1 MFFAAVCM
9 LIFSGTAEATVCNS
23 DQECRFDLCTS
34 NAVCNRTASQ
44 VATGQPGTCDFSKNS
59 GMPCGVNSTCKTSL
73 CSSAG
78 DCVVTNMPSTT
89 SCNDSN
95 VCTTGDHC
103 SSGVCIGGTSIS
115 GCCTSDSQCSI
126 GQKCQNNKCV
136 TVDLCVGVSIDDA
149 NACTADSCDPAT
161 GLVTHTAIAGCCRND
176 SECSASSDC
185 YVAKCTLGRS
195 GAGTCSESL
204 KPIGANCDSG
214 MLGVCARGQTACTAR
229 GGYICDPLKDP
240 STDVCDGLD
249 NDCDGEVDEGFNV
262 GSVCSNGNP
271 CKTGVIQCLPKTGTA
286 ACVETNLP
294 DGTSCSDS
302 NACTGGDKCL
312 GGACVAGAPLNC
324 DDGNVCTSDICD
336 PSIGCDNKCLGKG
349 TVVTVDGSTMLCQE
363 DCGSAPLECLSD
375 TDCESKNDDDQ
386 CNGKLRCNSKGK
398 CELDP
403 ATIIPVPASTDPCK
417 VNACEPSTGN
427 IIAKPANEGLECDDG
442 KLLTIN
448 DKCLEGTCTGTTVE
462 CLTSA
467 DCSGDACSTRSCV
480 ANKCVATAVSC
491 DDGNICTTDSCDPV
505 LGCKHSA
512 ILSGQVNVCGGC
524 ADLAGSSLGAACG
537 ICSDGLLECDGAN
550 ATKCVGASTLDTDKD
565 GRPDV
570 CDAPECGNG
579 VVEDGESCD
588 AGALNSDTASN
599 ACRTDCQWHRCGD
612 GVWDTSSEQCDDGNL
627 VDDDL
632 CSNSCAQRTCG
643 DGVINTGEV
652 CDAGEMNGLPAFCNS
667 TCSGMTKYCGDG
679 IVDADM
685 GESCDTLNVG
695 DEIFGDTNF
704 EGKSCESLGH
714 KGGGTLLCNTC
725 SIDDSTCSDSLC
737 GDGVKDEGEACD
749 GLAGIDD
756 PIHQK
761 CDELTCQIVDIP
773 PACGNSVVDGSEE
786 CDPSVSGGDPLC
798 RENCTRMVCGDGV
811 VDASTGEECD
821 AGLANDDAGACTSS
835 CKSAFCGDGLLMRG
849 SEECDSGLLN
859 GNEPDSC
866 RQDCTLPRCG
876 DDIVDVASGEV
887 CDQGVDNGRA
897 QGVPPYCNADCS
909 AAFKWCGNGVV
920 DSPNDQGVFEEC
932 DGFDGVSAAAHEACN
947 ESCMKVVM
955 SFCGD
960 GIVQRVNS
968 DGQPEAC
975 DDGNNDAFDG
985 CSPECQKEI
994 CTENNVSACDD
1005 GRACTRDFCDLTGSS
1020 PMCAVEDIAD
1030 CCETDADC
1038 VSAAGCMIASCV
1050 NNSCVQTQD
1059 PTCCLA
1065 DSGAIV
1071 PSGMVLSCNNG
1082 ACVGTMACSSG
1093 AWSQCSAKTASG
1105 ETCNGV
1111 DDDCNGLIDDGVV
1124 RECSSICGS
1133 GIEICSNGS
1142 FGTCNAPQPS
1152 VEICDNVDND
1162 CDGMVDEDLGIIEC
1176 PSGAIA
1182 ACVGGAIPECPPQI
1196 SNECD
1201 DGNPCTTGD
1210 TRDAS
1215 GNCVGQPKVC
1225 VDSDTCT
1232 TDSCDMATGECK
1244 FAAIEG
1250 CGGDVGKKLDTEDA
1264 SRIFDL
1270 EQTRA
1275 VALPFSEIRH
1285 VEIIGKNEMQ
1295 VYYLFG
1301 CNSSGCGA
1309 AFMPMSAL
1317 RGQAKPV
1324 FKLEAALADK
1334 EFVAVAKLSG
1344 KESYDIL
1351 MRDQECLYV
1360 VPKVDVQLASPAQ
1373 AELNV
1378 QAACLSAANA
1388 CDEYTITD
1396 VQINDPAADGIDD
1409 ILVKLNCIY
1418 PEADTDQPIVED
1430 SSIKFVQLNNSVE
1443 KPGAFTAQIVQGQWK
1458 DASAELFK
1466 FGAGD
1471 LSVSMGA
1478 DAVSTAVEKV
1488 FGVNY
1493 GSDVGEHFADDK
1505 FATGEENVAVST
1517 DTGIRLAKVK
1527 TSAASK
1533 DGRSGNSVSFE
1544 PYPEAVE
1551 HYICRS
1557 PKDGMLPEKYSEP
1570 MVIRSVEMKTFGGPD
1585 LSAICSSGNE
1595 RAAFFYPNINE
1606 APSVRLIDEKGEEIP
1621 ATGNI
1626 IGEEDQ
1632 FVIAKGIDPTNDRL
1646 TYKWE
1651 CKDSKGADC
1660 SAVFTSIKPEEMSI
1674 LASNSKALIESG
1686 APDMSINASED
1697 VNPTVT
1703 KGLPIQG
1710 YSCPLT
1716 LKVTATDDGGMSS
1729 QASAS
1734 FGCVIDGKY
1743 VDIKSTTKG
1752 TEGDVTGVGVTGG
1765 GLGWAAISG
1774 GGCSLVIRR

>member
-1 MFFAAVCM
+1 
-9 LIFSGTAEATVCNS
+9 
-23 DQECRFDLCTS
+23 
-34 NAVCNRTASQ
+34 
-44 VATGQPGTCDFSKNS
+44 
-59 GMPCGVNSTCKTSL
+59 
-73 CSSAG
+73 
-78 DCVVTNMPSTT
+78 
-89 SCNDSN
+89 
-95 VCTTGDHC
+95 
-103 SSGVCIGGTSIS
+103 
-115 GCCTSDSQCSI
+115 
-126 GQKCQNNKCV
+126 V

-204 KPIGANCDSG
+204 KPIGASCDSG

-386 CNGKLRCNSKGK
+386 CNGKLRCNAKGK

-417 VNACEPSTGN
+417 VNTCEPSTGN

-599 ACRTDCQWHRCGD
+599 ACRTDCQWHR
-612 GVWDTSSEQCDDGNL
+612 
-627 VDDDL
+627 
-632 CSNSCAQRTCG
+632 
-643 DGVINTGEV
+643 
-652 CDAGEMNGLPAFCNS
+652 
-667 TCSGMTKYCGDG
+667 
-679 IVDADM
+679 
-685 GESCDTLNVG
+685 
-695 DEIFGDTNF
+695 
-704 EGKSCESLGH
+704 
-714 KGGGTLLCNTC
+714 
-725 SIDDSTCSDSLC
+725 
-737 GDGVKDEGEACD
+737 
-749 GLAGIDD
+749 
-756 PIHQK
+756 
-761 CDELTCQIVDIP
+761 
-773 PACGNSVVDGSEE
+773 
-786 CDPSVSGGDPLC
+786 
-798 RENCTRMVCGDGV
+798 
-811 VDASTGEECD
+811 
-821 AGLANDDAGACTSS
+821 
-835 CKSAFCGDGLLMRG
+835 
-849 SEECDSGLLN
+849 
-859 GNEPDSC
+859 
-866 RQDCTLPRCG
+866 
-876 DDIVDVASGEV
+876 
-887 CDQGVDNGRA
+887 
-897 QGVPPYCNADCS
+897 
-909 AAFKWCGNGVV
+909 
-920 DSPNDQGVFEEC
+920 
-932 DGFDGVSAAAHEACN
+932 
-947 ESCMKVVM
+947 
-955 SFCGD
+955 CGD

-1162 CDGMVDEDLGIIEC
+1162 CDGMVDEDLGVIEC